1 MKSGTSSV
9 KLARRLFGRQA
20 WVFAL
25 SCVAAF
31 LSWPVL
37 LLFMRSVLAGRWSP
51 DTGLPLN
58 AFLTGQLTAAM
69 KGAAGALVLL
79 FAEGIGVL
87 SAWSGFSALHSREKT
102 DLLHSLPV
110 RRENLFAIRTGI
122 AAVNLVLPGA
132 AGFLSAMGI
141 AALRGVMT
149 ARFFAV
155 SLHTLGLALAFGMTV
170 YAVSALAMLL
180 TGQLLVGA
188 LGTAVLLGVGPLL
201 AGLIYAFRLSFFD
214 TFRMET
220 PFLKSAG
227 WRMTSPLTASVAAL
241 PEGAA
246 PVLAGL
252 AACCALLLLDVAVY
266 RRRPSEAAGSAMA
279 FRAPAAVITGVLT
292 AIGAVGGGLFFYTA
306 QEHASFAWFLFG
318 FATGLLLVFALV
330 RMIVTQDFAAI
341 FRAWRTLLLAAAAA
355 AAFAAVFRFD
365 LAGFDSRLPALA
377 EIENIAI
384 RPGFEYESRGS
395 NIPWKTQLASLHL
408 GCDEELYAFLSK
420 MAEGHLRLSGRGNE
434 GPDAASAKE
443 VLVRVTLKN
452 GKSYL
457 RSYRMRF
464 ADIAEDAAKLY
475 AREAYRSMLYPIRD
489 LTADEIGTATAHGA
503 DEEYR
508 SFEYAEEHG
517 TLVRILQALA
527 KESAGLTPEEV
538 TGAAPVAVLS
548 ANLDLSARGFDSTQ
562 EAWYTEEGTQSRF
575 LWSEDLFVW
584 PSFTETIALM
594 EAAGCRVGTHPQAER
609 LRRATLYERSGD
621 GYGVVSESVVEDP
634 AELAALA
641 PRLILWDLATG
652 WMRTDPARDVRA
664 DILNEDGFLNSVG
677 YSLLEEP

>member
-25 SCVAAF
+25 SCVGAF

-37 LLFMRSVLAGRWSP
+37 LLFMRSALAGRWT
-51 DTGLPLN
+51 TGSGLSLN
-58 AFLTGQLTAAM
+58 AFLSEQLCVAMTGAT
-69 KGAAGALVLL
+69 GALIVLC
-79 FAEGIGVL
+79 AEGIGVL

-102 DLLHSLPV
+102 DLLHSLPI
-110 RRENLFAIRTGI
+110 RREKLFAIRLGI
-122 AAVNLVLPGA
+122 AAVNLIVPCVV
-132 AGFLSAMGI
+132 GFLSAIGI

-149 ARFFAV
+149 GRYFAV
-155 SLHTLGLALAFGMTV
+155 SLHTLGLSLVFGMTV

-201 AGLIYAFRLSFFD
+201 AGLFYAFRLSFFD

-227 WRMTSPLTASVAAL
+227 WKMTSPVTASVAAL

-246 PVLAGL
+246 PLLAGL

-266 RRRPSEAAGSAMA
+266 RKRPSEAAGSAMA
-279 FRAPAAVITGVLT
+279 FRLPAAVITGVLT

-306 QEHASFAWFLFG
+306 QGSASYAWFIFG
-318 FATGLLLVFALV
+318 FVTGLLLIFALV

-341 FRAWRTLLLAAAAA
+341 FRAWRTLLVAAAAA
-355 AAFAAVFRFD
+355 IAFAAVFRFD
-365 LAGFDSRLPALA
+365 LTGFDSRLPSMA

-384 RPGFEYESRGS
+384 RPGFEYENRNS
-395 NIPWKTQLASLHL
+395 NIPWQTQLANLYL

-420 MAEGHLRLSGRGNE
+420 MAKGHLHLAEQTDE
-434 GPDAASAKE
+434 GFGTVSAPE
-443 VLVRVTLKN
+443 VLVRVTLKS
-452 GKSYL
+452 GKNYL
-457 RSYRMRF
+457 RRYRMRF
-464 ADIAEDAAKLY
+464 EDISEDAAKLY
-475 AREAYRSMLYPIRD
+475 ARDAYLSLLYPIRD
-489 LTADEIGTATAHGA
+489 LAPDEIGTANVHSS

-508 SFEYAEEHG
+508 TFVHAEEHDS
-517 TLVRILQALA
+517 LVRILQTLA

-538 TGAAPVAVLS
+538 KSAAPVAILS
-548 ANLDLSARGFDSTQ
+548 ASLNLSAHGFDSTQ
-562 EAWYTEEGTQSRF
+562 AAWYTEEEAEGLF

-584 PSFTETIALM
+584 PSFTETITLL
-594 EAAGCRVGTHPQAER
+594 EAAGCHIGTNPPAER
-609 LRRATLYERSGD
+609 LRKVTLSERSEE
-621 GYGVVSESVVEDP
+621 GYGFVSETVIDDP
-634 AELAALA
+634 GELAALA
-641 PRLILWDLATG
+641 SRLISWDMITG
-652 WMRTDPARDVRA
+652 WTMTDPMWDVRA
-664 DILNEDGFLNSVG
+664 DLLNEDGFLNNVG
-677 YSLLEEP
+677 YRLLKEQ